1 MTEQLAGSSGRGAS
15 SSSHRRD
22 SHGNGGVSGSWS
34 GMNSTG
40 GGSGRLPAGPYARPA
55 DNSLGGPSSTVK
67 ASSTTSE
74 FTKRKNWSQHIIDEI
89 QVSFPILI
97 LLPLVTITCPSSSCA

>member
-1 MTEQLAGSSGRGAS
+1 
-15 SSSHRRD
+15 
-22 SHGNGGVSGSWS
+22 
-34 GMNSTG
+34 MNSTG
-40 GGSGRLPAGPYARPA
+40 GGSSGRLPAGPYARPA

-89 QVSFPILI
+89 QVSFPIFIYSLI
-97 LLPLVTITCPSSSCA
+97 YNYHLIYFSYTLRERFSLKK